1 VKQLIK
7 RLLQE
12 RQLIGQDLLSGVRL
26 SIGGGLLLTG
36 LAVISLS
43 LVLLANPDFQSFAK
57 RRVAASLPG
66 LAQFGAAQAADM
78 TVTDAAQAVPH
89 LARQR
94 ELPPA
99 LLVGIP
105 AVEFNEL
112 SKPQQAAALFLARK
126 YGLAPDAI
134 AGLVCE
140 AYRTGQQFQ
149 LDPLLLLAVMS
160 IESSMNPFAQSS
172 GGAQGLMQIMTTVHA
187 ERFEEFGG
195 PNAAL
200 NPIANIRVG
209 AQILRDLHQ
218 RFGTTPRALKAY
230 VGATDHPDDA
240 GYGLRVLTERARL
253 ESAVTGLPFKPPVMQ
268 QTAMADSKSL
278 PAAKSSV
285 MDAPLSGVLSPP
297 TATENSSQESKKDGS
312 V

>member
-1 VKQLIK
+1 VKQFVK

-36 LAVISLS
+36 LAVISLG
-43 LVLLANPDFQSFAK
+43 LALLANPDFQSFAK
-57 RRVAASLPG
+57 RMVAASLPG
-66 LAQFGAAQAADM
+66 LAQFGTAQAADM
-78 TVTDAAQAVPH
+78 AVTVTDETA
-89 LARQR
+89 LRSARERQ
-94 ELPPA
+94 LPPA

-105 AVEFNEL
+105 AVGFDEL

-140 AYRTGQQFQ
+140 AYRTGKQFQ

-160 IESSMNPFAQSS
+160 IESSMNPFAQSP
-172 GGAQGLMQIMTTVHA
+172 GGAQGLMQVMTTVHA

-253 ESAVTGLPFKPPVMQ
+253 ESAVTGLPFTPPVMQ
-268 QTAMADSKSL
+268 QTAMTDSKKL
-278 PAAKSSV
+278 PTEKSSAI
-285 MDAPLSGVLSPP
+285 DAPLPIVLPP
-297 TATENSSQESKKDGS
+297 SAATENSSQEPNKDGS